1 MAKKRVLTILAATT
15 LIALAFTIYSNLHA
29 PTLGVTKGKFQPLS
43 SRPNGVSTQ
52 ATDPGKLVDPFPFK
66 ADTAQTMQAIKRA
79 LQSYGNYEIQ
89 DESSGYLRVVF
100 ITPTA
105 RFRDDA
111 EFWLDDSK
119 REVQFRSQSRL
130 GYSDMGLNRARYE
143 ALRKSYLEN

>member
-66 ADTAQTMQAIKRA
+66 ADTAQTMQA
-79 LQSYGNYEIQ
+79 
-89 DESSGYLRVVF
+89 
-100 ITPTA
+100 
-105 RFRDDA
+105 FRDDA
-111 EFWLDDSK
+111 EFWLDESK